1 MGQISNRNF
10 STCEINLH
18 SSRYSCRVNTKGI
31 QKRKKKQENKK
42 NPKTDE
48 SKRRWQVNNRWSPQ
62 KIKSQARI
70 FMITFILFNFMQI
83 NRP

>member
-1 MGQISNRNF
+1 MKFIF
-10 STCEINLH
+10 
-18 SSRYSCRVNTKGI
+18 I
-31 QKRKKKQENKK
+31 QAASPVGLIQREYKKEKKNKKTKK
-42 NPKTDE
+42 NPQTDE